1 MNKIWKKKVS
11 LFTVCISLVITMT
24 GTSGCGQAD
33 KEIVGQENKKQETE
47 VSKEE
52 KLTHISKEENK
63 ENDSVGAVTF
73 TDDLGREI
81 TVQTPKRVAALLGSY
96 AHIWYLAG
104 GTVCASADDAWDDFA
119 LPMAEDAVN
128 LGMTKKLSLESLFLA
143 DPDFVLA
150 SANTKQNVEW
160 METLEAAGI
169 TTAYFDVNTFEDYLR
184 VLQICTQITG
194 KSECYEKNGTDILE
208 QIQTVIERSK
218 TRIKEAGKAPKVLS
232 LRASATY
239 IRAKNSEG
247 NVLGEMLADLGCVNL
262 ANSETSLLENLSME
276 YIMTEDPDYIFICQQ
291 GNDLE
296 GIQNNMDTFISENP
310 AWANLTAVKEG
321 RVYMMDKALYTLK
334 PNNRWGEAYE
344 KLEELLAQK

>member
-1 MNKIWKKKVS
+1 MNKTWKKQLWVFIVCS
-11 LFTVCISLVITMT
+11 GLFMTMI

-33 KEIVGQENKKQETE
+33 KGTVGQENTRQE
-47 VSKEE
+47 VGLQIEE
-52 KLTHISKEENK
+52 NLTHIPKEE
-63 ENDSVGAVTF
+63 ENNSTDAVKF
-73 TDDLGREI
+73 TDDLGREV
-81 TVQTPKRVAALLGSY
+81 TVENPKRVAALLGSY

-119 LPMAEDAVN
+119 LPLPEDAVN

-184 VLQICTQITG
+184 VLHICTQITG
-194 KSECYEKNGTDILE
+194 KSECYKKNGTDILE
-208 QIQTVIERSK
+208 QIQAVVQKSEM
-218 TRIKEAGKAPKVLS
+218 RIKEEGQAPTVLS

-239 IRAKNSEG
+239 IRAKNSKD
-247 NVLGEMLADLGCVNL
+247 NVLGEMLEDLGCVNI
-262 ANSETSLLENLSME
+262 ADREESLLENLSME

-296 GIQNNMDTFISENP
+296 GMQNNIDTFISENP
-310 AWANLTAVKEG
+310 AWANLTAVKEK
-321 RVYMMDKALYTLK
+321 RVYIMDKALYTLK
-334 PNNRWGEAYE
+334 PNDRWGEAYE

>member
-1 MNKIWKKKVS
+1 MNETWKKKLW
-11 LFTVCISLVITMT
+11 LFTICISLVITMT
-24 GTSGCGQAD
+24 GTSGCGQIG
-33 KEIVGQENKKQETE
+33 KEITGQESKKQETE

-52 KLTHISKEENK
+52 KLTYIPKEE
-63 ENDSVGAVTF
+63 ENNSTNVVVF
-73 TDDLGREI
+73 TDDLGR
-81 TVQTPKRVAALLGSY
+81 TVTVTNPKRVAALLGSY
-96 AHIWYLAG
+96 ADIWYLAG
-104 GTVCASADDAWDDFA
+104 GTVCASAEDAWDDFA
-119 LPMAEDAVN
+119 LPLSDDAIN

-160 METLEAAGI
+160 METLESAGI

-184 VLQICTQITG
+184 VLHICTQITG
-194 KSECYEKNGTDILE
+194 NSECYEKNGTDILE
-208 QIQTVIERSK
+208 QIQTVIEKSK
-218 TRIKEAGKAPKVLS
+218 TRIKEAGKVPKVLS

-239 IRAKNSEG
+239 IRAKNSKD

-262 ANSETSLLENLSME
+262 ADSEASLLENLSME

-296 GIQNNMDTFISENP
+296 GIQSNMEAFILENP

-334 PNNRWGEAYE
+334 PNDRWGEAYE

>member
-1 MNKIWKKKVS
+1 MNKTWKKQLWVFIVCS
-11 LFTVCISLVITMT
+11 GLFMTMI

-33 KEIVGQENKKQETE
+33 KGTVGQENTRQE
-47 VSKEE
+47 VGLQIEE
-52 KLTHISKEENK
+52 NLTHIPKEE
-63 ENDSVGAVTF
+63 ENNSTDAVKF
-73 TDDLGREI
+73 TDDLGREV
-81 TVQTPKRVAALLGSY
+81 TVENPKRVAALLGSY

-119 LPMAEDAVN
+119 LPLPEDAVN

-184 VLQICTQITG
+184 VLHICTQITG
-194 KSECYEKNGTDILE
+194 KSECYKKNGTDILE
-208 QIQTVIERSK
+208 QIQAVVQKSEM
-218 TRIKEAGKAPKVLS
+218 RIKEEGQAPTVLS

-239 IRAKNSEG
+239 IRAKNSKD
-247 NVLGEMLADLGCVNL
+247 NVLGEMLADLGCVNI
-262 ANSETSLLENLSME
+262 ADREESLLENLSME

-296 GIQNNMDTFISENP
+296 GMQNNIDTFISENP
-310 AWANLTAVKEG
+310 AWANLTAVKEK
-321 RVYMMDKALYTLK
+321 RVYIMDKALYTLK
-334 PNNRWGEAYE
+334 PNDRWGEAYE